1 MAASYPPTH
10 AAVVTFSKRAPLS
23 ILDVPTAP
31 PEPGEVIVKVQWT
44 ASSPAE
50 LHQADGDL
58 INGYPFILGCSFA
71 GTIVALG
78 PEDPNAVPSQSSL
91 LAVGDRVTGFA
102 SSQQKQNGFQEYVTV
117 PRNLLGRIPENLS
130 MESAVTVPVNL
141 VTAFH
146 AITHSLGLDLP
157 WPLPSNYVPE
167 KADVPILVWGAAGSV
182 GNYAIQLLRLW
193 GYRNVLGVA
202 RKKHHLDLARLG
214 CRQLF
219 DYTESS
225 VTEQISAAA
234 EHIPYIL
241 DCIGHVDGTLRPL
254 SKIAGA
260 GSTLAV
266 VVPIIIRHAT
276 SDVAP
281 QLSLDPSTIL
291 VSEWVGG
298 VQIVPIMAFFYEQ
311 NEFLK
316 WHLQPDII
324 PALLEHGSIRPN
336 RLRIV
341 EGESLLS
348 RAMQA
353 LTLLRDRVPSG
364 ERLVWRVSDS

>member
-10 AAVVTFSKRAPLS
+10 AAVVTFSQRAPLS
-23 ILDVPTAP
+23 ILDVPTA
-31 PEPGEVIVKVQWT
+31 
-44 ASSPAE
+44 SPAD
-50 LHQADGDL
+50 LHQADGNI
-58 INGYPFILGCSFA
+58 INDYPFILGCSFA
-71 GTIVALG
+71 GTIAALG
-78 PEDPNAVPSQSSL
+78 PEDPNAVPSQSSPL
-91 LAVGDRVTGFA
+91 TVGNRVTGFA
-102 SSQQKQNGFQEYVTV
+102 SSQQKQNGFQEYVTI
-117 PRNLLGRIPENLS
+117 PRNLLGHIPENLS

-157 WPLPSNYVPE
+157 WPLPSHYVPE

-202 RKKHHLDLARLG
+202 RKKHHLDLGRLG

-219 DYTESS
+219 DHTEIS

-254 SKIAGA
+254 SRIAGA
-260 GSTLAV
+260 GSILAI

-276 SDVAP
+276 SDEAP

-291 VSEWVGG
+291 VGEWVGG
-298 VQIVPIMAFFYEQ
+298 IQIVPAMAFFYEQ
-311 NEFLK
+311 NEFFK

-324 PALLEHGSIRPN
+324 PALLQSGSIQPN
-336 RLRIV
+336 RPRII
-341 EGESLLS
+341 GGGNLLS

-353 LTLLRDRVPSG
+353 LILLRDRAPSG